1 MSRHTA
7 LHKTSRNRRALRMA
21 LAAFSMIPFASPV
34 AAQSLFANP
43 MASDQAF
50 APVEGAASKKSDLQQ
65 KNANERNMAETNK
78 RQDRSGDVGIFESM
92 RSNISNTASTLTGEI
107 DATRADLANT
117 ANQLNG
123 SISQTNSRFADE
135 SARTAEAIRSA
146 TTDAVAAVSGMISS
160 SEQEV
165 LAAVAIALGNNPP
178 QTFEFTTPQAL
189 SQVTTMPYLGTV
201 VMTIVGGGA
210 GGNAGYE
217 TTPGYGG
224 SAGQVVY
231 QRRVD
236 NIPQGTPI
244 SVAVGSGGAGA
255 ATTAQTPGSG
265 QQSQVRIG
273 AANYTAIGGV
283 GVRQFGCQPAS
294 ATSIGHVGLFYRTN
308 NPGDGGSA
316 CSGGYGHRAVTGDF
330 NKSKSGTGGGA
341 LVGDYYYRNGTMAT
355 LSGQSDAR
363 FGGGGGGGAPPS
375 TFVPSRGF
383 YQDPIYGDGGRGYYH
398 IPGGDGSGG
407 YVQVR
412 IFDPNEIITMDNLTK
427 FVKDGGAS
435 STNVDML
442 SIAISKNLGQRIHN
456 LSVSSRYRILPRAS
470 DSRWVLY
477 QEDYECNNGFGWFS
491 CTGGN
496 NATWRVKSTNTFTSA
511 QARAVGGPSGAVG
524 VFPLPNSSSS
534 FSSGDCGAVTT
545 VTYSGL
551 AYLIP
556 VNDPLS
562 GIIQDYGFSVDLRAI
577 GSTSSGGVCDAGE

>member
-7 LHKTSRNRRALRMA
+7 LHKRSSNRRAFRLA
-21 LAAFSMIPFASPV
+21 LAAFSMIPFAAPV
-34 AAQSLFANP
+34 HAQSLFANP

-50 APVEGAASKKSDLQQ
+50 APVEGIGSKKNQLQQ
-65 KNANERNMAETNK
+65 KNANEQNMAETNK
-78 RQDRSGDVGIFESM
+78 RQNRSGDVGIFESM
-92 RSNISNTASTLTGEI
+92 RSNISNTANTLNGQI
-107 DATRADLANT
+107 DATKADLANT
-117 ANQLNG
+117 ANQLSG
-123 SISQTNSRFADE
+123 SIAQTNSRFATE
-135 SARTAEAIRSA
+135 SARTAEAIRASTA
-146 TTDAVAAVSGMISS
+146 DAVAAVSGMISS

-189 SQVTTMPYLGTV
+189 TQVTTMPYLGTV

-217 TTPGYGG
+217 TTPGFGG
-224 SAGQVVY
+224 NAGQVVY

-244 SVAVGSGGAGA
+244 SVAVGSGGLGA
-255 ATTAQTPGSG
+255 STTAQTPGSG
-265 QQSQVRIG
+265 QPSQVRIG
-273 AANYTAIGGV
+273 GTNHTALGAS
-283 GVRQFGCQPAS
+283 GVRQFGCQPATS
-294 ATSIGHVGLFYRTN
+294 TSIGHVGLFYRTN
-308 NPGDGGSA
+308 NPGDGGAA
-316 CSGGYGHRAVTGDF
+316 CSGGFGHRAMSGDF

-341 LVGDYYYRNGTMAT
+341 LVGDYYWRSGTLAT

-363 FGGGGGGGAPPS
+363 FGGGGGGGAQPS

-383 YQDPIYGDGGRGYYH
+383 YQDPINGDGGRGYYH
-398 IPGGDGSGG
+398 VPGGAGSGG

-435 STNVDML
+435 STNIDML
-442 SIAISKNLGQRIHN
+442 SIAISKNLGQRIYSR
-456 LSVSSRYRILPRAS
+456 SVSSRYRIVPRAS
-470 DSRWVLY
+470 DARWVLY

-496 NATWRVKSTNTFTSA
+496 NATWRVKHTATFTSA
-511 QARAVGGPSGAVG
+511 QARSVGGPSGAVG
-524 VFPLPNSSSS
+524 VFPLPNTSNS
-534 FSSGDCGAVTT
+534 FPSGSCGEVTT

-551 AYLIP
+551 GYLVP

-562 GIIQDYGFSVDLRAI
+562 GLIQDYGFSVDLQAV
-577 GSTSSGGVCDAGE
+577 GSTSNGAFCDAGE

>member
-7 LHKTSRNRRALRMA
+7 LHKKSANRRALRIV
-21 LAAFSMIPFASPV
+21 LAALPMIALASPV
-34 AAQSLFANP
+34 SAQSLFANP

-92 RSNISNTASTLTGEI
+92 RSNISNTANTLTGEI

-236 NIPQGTPI
+236 NIPQGTAI

-273 AANYTAIGGV
+273 ATNYTAIGGV

-375 TFVPSRGF
+375 AFVPSRGF
-383 YQDPIYGDGGRGYYH
+383 YQDPINGDGGRGYYH
-398 IPGGDGSGG
+398 VPGGSGSGG

-412 IFDPNEIITMDNLTK
+412 IFDPNEIITMDTLTK
-427 FVKDGGAS
+427 FIKDGGAVDQNADLLGFS
-435 STNVDML
+435 SINVGAKTLTGAVPSHPYCYGAQGIYAPQFCENFYGMG
-442 SIAISKNLGQRIHN
+442 NLTVTPQPNEKRWALNFAG
-456 LSVSSRYRILPRAS
+456 YRTYYL
-470 DSRWVLY
+470 
-477 QEDYECNNGFGWFS
+477 E
-491 CTGGN
+491 
-496 NATWRVKSTNTFTSA
+496 NTDRSQIDGSA
-511 QARAVGGPSGAVG
+511 FEKTFDLGSYRSGACNSGSTRIFYTIKVSPDRD
-524 VFPLPNSSSS
+524 PLTGLFSNYRVTSTKSSSS
-534 FSSGDCGAVTT
+534 IAGFCDTSG
-545 VTYSGL
+545 
-551 AYLIP
+551 
-556 VNDPLS
+556 
-562 GIIQDYGFSVDLRAI
+562 
-577 GSTSSGGVCDAGE
+577 E

>member
-255 ATTAQTPGSG
+255 VTTAQTPGSG

-273 AANYTAIGGV
+273 STNHTAIGGV

-294 ATSIGHVGLFYRTN
+294 STSIGHVGLRYRTA
-308 NPGDGGSA
+308 NPGDFA
-316 CSGGYGHRAVTGDF
+316 YPCSGGYGHKAVTGDF
-330 NKSKSGTGGGA
+330 NKSKSGTGGGG
-341 LVGDYYYRNGTMAT
+341 LVVDYYHRNGTMAT

-363 FGGGGGGGAPPS
+363 FGGGGGGAAAPS
-375 TFVPSRGF
+375 AFVPSRGF

-398 IPGGDGSGG
+398 IPGGAGSGG

-412 IFDPNEIITMDNLTK
+412 IFDPNEIITMDNLTQ
-427 FVKDGGAS
+427 FVKEGGAS
-435 STNVDML
+435 PTNVDML
-442 SIAISKNLGQRIHN
+442 AIAISKNLGQRIYN
-456 LSVSSRYRILPRAS
+456 ISPLSRFRLVPSAA
-470 DSRWVLY
+470 DSRWIIY
-477 QEDYECNNGFGWFS
+477 REDYECNNGFGWFS

-496 NATWRVKSTNTFTSA
+496 NATWRVKTTSSFTSQ
-511 QARAVGGPSGAVG
+511 QARAVGGPSGSVG
-524 VFPLPNSSSS
+524 VFTLPNTSQS
-534 FSSGDCGAVTT
+534 FSSGQCGLVTT
-545 VTYSGL
+545 VNYSNLGYLLPENDPISGL
-551 AYLIP
+551 
-556 VNDPLS
+556 
-562 GIIQDYGFSVDLRAI
+562 IQDYSFSVLSSVI
-577 GSTSSGGVCDAGE
+577 SSTSNGAFCDSGE